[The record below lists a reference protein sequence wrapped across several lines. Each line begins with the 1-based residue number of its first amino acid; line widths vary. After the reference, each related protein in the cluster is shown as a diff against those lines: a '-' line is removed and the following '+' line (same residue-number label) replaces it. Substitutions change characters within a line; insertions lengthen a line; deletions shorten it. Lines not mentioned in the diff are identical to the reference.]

1 MTGASAEDLLAGVAA
16 DPAGTPEVGFGVYVH
31 WPFCAQK
38 CPYCDFNSH
47 VRHRPVDQDRYA
59 AALAREIATMG
70 ALTPGRTVTSI
81 FLGGGTPSLME
92 PATVGRVLDAIG
104 ATWAVAPDAEVT
116 LEANPSSV
124 EAGRFRG
131 YRAAGVNR
139 VSLGVQ
145 ALDDGELR
153 RLGRLHDVATALQA
167 IELARATFPRLSFD
181 LIYARPDQ
189 TPAAWADELR
199 RAIDLAADHLS
210 LYQLTIEPDT
220 PFAALYAAGKLKVP
234 DPDLAADLYEVTREV
249 GEAAGLPAYEISNHA
264 VPGAESRH
272 NLVYWRYGEYVGIGA
287 GAHGRI
293 ALGGGRHRLATVT
306 ERGPEAWLER
316 VERLGHAVVSTE
328 AIVGETAGDEML
340 LMGLRLR
347 EGIDPARYHAL
358 SGRRFDERRVADL
371 LHHGMI
377 ETLPDGRIRASRGGW
392 FVLDAVVADLAA

>member
-1 MTGASAEDLLAGVAA
+1 MTDAAADRLAGIAPDA
-16 DPAGTPEVGFGVYVH
+16 TGTPDVGFGVYVH

-47 VRHRPVDQDRYA
+47 VRHRPVDQDRFAGALEREMA
-59 AALAREIATMG
+59 AMA
-70 ALTPGRTVTSI
+70 ALTPGRTVTSV

-92 PATVGRVLDAIG
+92 PATVARILDAV
-104 ATWAVAPDAEVT
+104 AARWTLAPDAEIT

-124 EAGRFRG
+124 EAARFRG

-145 ALDDGELR
+145 ALDDASLR
-153 RLGRLHDVATALQA
+153 ALGRLHGVAEALRA
-167 IELARATFPRLSFD
+167 IDLARATFPRLSFD
-181 LIYARPDQ
+181 LIYARPGQ
-189 TPAAWADELR
+189 TPDAWADELK
-199 RAIDLAADHLS
+199 RAIGLAADHLS
-210 LYQLTIEPDT
+210 LYQLTIEPET
-220 PFAALYAAGKLKVP
+220 PFAALHAAGKLVIP
-234 DPDLAADLYEVTREV
+234 DPDLAADLYAATQEVTEQ
-249 GEAAGLPAYEISNHA
+249 AGLPAYEISNHA

-293 ALGGGRHRLATVT
+293 ALDGGRRRLVTMT
-306 ERGPEAWLER
+306 ERNPEAWAAR
-316 VERLGHAVVSTE
+316 VEHTGNAVVDTE
-328 AIVGETAGDEML
+328 TIVGESAGDEML

-347 EGIDPARYHAL
+347 EGIDPSRFERI
-358 SGRRFDERRVADL
+358 SGRRFDERRIADL

-377 ETLPDGRIRASRGGW
+377 ETLPDGRIRASRSGW